1 MLDYESEKLSKEK
14 KEERRL
20 IPENASAHRKKDE
33 LVELIPSPFPHPS
46 LQLVGQIPL

>member
-14 KEERRL
+14 KEESR
-20 IPENASAHRKKDE
+20 A
-33 LVELIPSPFPHPS
+33 VELIPSPFSHPS